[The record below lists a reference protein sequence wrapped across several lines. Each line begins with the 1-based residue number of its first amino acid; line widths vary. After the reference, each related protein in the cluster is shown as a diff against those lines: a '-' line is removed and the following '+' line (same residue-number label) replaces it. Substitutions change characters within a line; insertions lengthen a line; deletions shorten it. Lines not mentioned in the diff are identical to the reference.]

1 MQVPNVPV
9 KMHFRRGITLMEV
22 LISIGIIAIG
32 LTSVMSLIPAG
43 KSEAGKAV
51 VYDRASTMAMN
62 GLADA
67 ITFGLTRPDSI
78 IATSSTVATIVF
90 DANASLI
97 TAPATVAAVAT
108 AGSLKSSGVLSA
120 LPPTDNTPV
129 GPVIQKLFL
138 QGRDDVIYNRPG
150 TGDELPT
157 NSFLNGIR
165 GFEGRM
171 TSLIALTEADTG
183 SPPLSP
189 GDLATLSVV
198 VFHSRDAATPI
209 VTGTISTAGLV
220 NLTPPDGRTLKSI
233 IRPGTVL
240 YYVDTARN
248 RLRFAQLSMAAVDTN
263 SIDAYVTFSGRPIPS
278 PVPPAA
284 NIPVYILVD
293 SVGLAEQTVSLE
305 GPGAFGQ

>member
-1 MQVPNVPV
+1 MHSPNTSLAIES
-9 KMHFRRGITLMEV
+9 RRGITLMEV

-67 ITFGLTRPDSI
+67 ITFGLTRPESI
-78 IATSSTVATIVF
+78 IATSSTVATLVF
-90 DANASLI
+90 DANASL
-97 TAPATVAAVAT
+97 PAAVSTVAT
-108 AGSLKSSGVLSA
+108 AGAIKSSGVLSGPSDTTAAA
-120 LPPTDNTPV
+120 LA
-129 GPVIQKLFL
+129 IQKLVL
-138 QGRDDVIYNRPG
+138 QGRDDVVYTRPATDDG
-150 TGDELPT
+150 LPT
-157 NSFLNGIR
+157 NSFINGIR
-165 GFEGRM
+165 SFEGRM

-183 SPPLSP
+183 TPPLSP
-189 GDLATLSVV
+189 GDLVTLSVI
-198 VFHSRDAATPI
+198 VFHNRDTAASVVP
-209 VTGTISTAGLV
+209 GTISSAGLV
-220 NLTPPDGRTLKSI
+220 NLTPPAGRTLKSV

-263 SIDAYVTFSGRPIPS
+263 TGDAYVTFSGRPIPGAVTT
-278 PVPPAA
+278 P
-284 NIPVYILVD
+284 IYILVD

-305 GPGAFGQ
+305 GPSPFGQ

>member
-1 MQVPNVPV
+1 MHSPNISLAI
-9 KMHFRRGITLMEV
+9 KTRRGITLMEV

-78 IATSSTVATIVF
+78 IAAPNVATIVF
-90 DANASLI
+90 DPYASQI
-97 TAPATVAAVAT
+97 TAPLAVAAVAT
-108 AGSLKSSGVLSA
+108 AGALKSSGVLSA
-120 LPPTDNTPV
+120 PAPSDNTPAD
-129 GPVIQKLFL
+129 PVIHKLFL
-138 QGRDDVIYNRPG
+138 QGRDDIVYTRPATDDG
-150 TGDELPT
+150 LPT
-157 NSFLNGIR
+157 NSFINGIR
-165 GFEGRM
+165 SFEGRM
-171 TSLIALTEADTG
+171 TSLIALTESDTG

-189 GDLATLSVV
+189 GDLTTLSVV
-198 VFHSRDAATPI
+198 VFHNRDTATPI
-209 VTGTISTAGLV
+209 VTGTISSAGLV
-220 NLTPPDGRTLKSI
+220 NLTPPAGRTLKSI
-233 IRPGTVL
+233 IRPSTVL

-263 SIDAYVTFSGRPIPS
+263 SGDAYVTFSGRPIPI
-278 PVPPAA
+278 AA
-284 NIPVYILVD
+284 TTPIYILVD

-305 GPGAFGQ
+305 GPSPFGQ

>member
-1 MQVPNVPV
+1 MHSPNISLAI
-9 KMHFRRGITLMEV
+9 KARRGITLMEV

-90 DANASLI
+90 DANASL
-97 TAPATVAAVAT
+97 PAAVSNVAT
-108 AGSLKSSGVLSA
+108 AGVIKSSGVLSGQS
-120 LPPTDNTPV
+120 DNTAAALA
-129 GPVIQKLFL
+129 IQKLFL
-138 QGRDDVIYNRPG
+138 QGRDDVAYTRPATDDG
-150 TGDELPT
+150 LPT
-157 NSFLNGIR
+157 NSYINGIR
-165 GFEGRM
+165 GFDGRM

-198 VFHSRDAATPI
+198 VFHNRDTATPI
-209 VTGTISTAGLV
+209 VTGTISSAGLV
-220 NLTPPDGRTLKSI
+220 NLTPPAGRTLKSI
-233 IRPGTVL
+233 IRPSTVL
-240 YYVDTARN
+240 YYVDTYVDTARN

-263 SIDAYVTFSGRPIPS
+263 SGDAYVTFSGRPIPS
-278 PVPPAA
+278 AA
-284 NIPVYILVD
+284 ATPIYILVD

-305 GPGAFGQ
+305 GPSPFGQ

>member
-1 MQVPNVPV
+1 MHSPNIPLAIES
-9 KMHFRRGITLMEV
+9 RRGITLMEV

-90 DANASLI
+90 DANATL
-97 TAPATVAAVAT
+97 PAAVSNVAT
-108 AGSLKSSGVLSA
+108 AGAIKSSGVLSGSSDNMA
-120 LPPTDNTPV
+120 AAPT
-129 GPVIQKLFL
+129 IQKLFL
-138 QGRDDVIYNRPG
+138 QGRDDVVFTRPATDDG
-150 TGDELPT
+150 LPS
-157 NSFLNGIR
+157 NSYINGVR

-183 SPPLSP
+183 APPLSA
-189 GDLATLSVV
+189 GDLAVLSVI
-198 VFHSRDAATPI
+198 VFHNRDTTAPV
-209 VTGTISTAGLV
+209 VTGTISSAGLV
-220 NLTPPDGRTLKSI
+220 NLTPPAGRTLKSV

-263 SIDAYVTFSGRPIPS
+263 TGDAYVTFSGRPIPS
-278 PVPPAA
+278 APTTP
-284 NIPVYILVD
+284 IYILVD

-305 GPGAFGQ
+305 GPSPFGE

>member
-1 MQVPNVPV
+1 MHSPNISLAI
-9 KMHFRRGITLMEV
+9 KARRGITLMEV

-90 DANASLI
+90 DANASL
-97 TAPATVAAVAT
+97 PAAVSNVAT
-108 AGSLKSSGVLSA
+108 AGVIKSSGVLSGQS
-120 LPPTDNTPV
+120 DNTAAALA
-129 GPVIQKLFL
+129 IQKLFL
-138 QGRDDVIYNRPG
+138 QGRDDVVYIRPATDDG
-150 TGDELPT
+150 LPT
-157 NSFLNGIR
+157 NSYINGIR
-165 GFEGRM
+165 GFDGRM

-198 VFHSRDAATPI
+198 VFHNRDTVTPI
-209 VTGTISTAGLV
+209 VTGTISSAGRV
-220 NLTPPDGRTLKSI
+220 NLTPPAGRTLKSI
-233 IRPGTVL
+233 IRPSTVL

-248 RLRFAQLSMAAVDTN
+248 RLLFAQLSMAAVDTN
-263 SIDAYVTFSGRPIPS
+263 SGDAYVTFSGRPIPI
-278 PVPPAA
+278 AA
-284 NIPVYILVD
+284 TTPIYVLVD

-305 GPGAFGQ
+305 GPSPFGQ